1 VRNYTVFQLPTFCE
15 TFLSKI
21 VKIQV
26 CTLELQLKILGD
38 PFLWDTVFVCMCMT
52 VSMVD
57 VTVHICFCVT
67 LGCSKTAIV
76 IISAYDWCSSLL
88 NLTAMLNHFGI
99 IILLSSVGL
108 RCPLAEPC
116 ARLYM
121 QGLFVTNY
129 PQLAGVYVLQTES
142 PVEVTFSSHR
152 VCIIPVFH
160 DYSLPNLQVW
170 WMQSVDD
177 KNSRKYFTL
186 SFYIL
191 PHNKCIKSHFLLSQ
205 IFPFGVWHMPAINV
219 WLQSVM

>member
-1 VRNYTVFQLPTFCE
+1 MRH
-15 TFLSKI
+15 S
-21 VKIQV
+21 
-26 CTLELQLKILGD
+26 
-38 PFLWDTVFVCMCMT
+38 VCMYVYDC
-52 VSMVD
+52 VHGRCYCSHLFLCYFRVQQDCHKAD
-57 VTVHICFCVT
+57 V
-67 LGCSKTAIV
+67 V